1 MKEEIFKIN
10 TAGSEKTIAQLRKEL
25 KEAKS
30 ALYEATQGTEEYNAA
45 LQKAADI
52 TDQLGD
58 LQQLVNRTST
68 GIAGKMAS
76 VSGALQGVSGAANAV
91 IGTMS
96 LLGVENDE
104 LQKKLNDSV
113 TALIGITQGLGSID
127 PAVKSFRE
135 MKVWLGQATQGM
147 NKFKIALVSTGLGA
161 LVVVLGSIIANWEE
175 FSQLIGVSSDTMEKF
190 GIIVQKTIRA
200 ASTIIKNFTQAI
212 TQSVGGIIN
221 AFKKVFKGDFSGAF
235 DELKKGFKNA
245 GKEFKEIINETTA
258 EWKTDLPPKAQKN
271 SKDAGKKIA
280 EKVAEGFEEKLERE
294 LTEWANKYSFDKI
307 ADIILK
313 NIDEKLKEQKEIDKI
328 LIPVEPDFSSMDAE
342 DQIRSLAK
350 DLFTDQTTG
359 ITDWLGLEDFI
370 NQYPI
375 VTDALNEISKR
386 KLEIAKTTQT
396 ENDRQKKLT
405 ENISCSAQMIGYFG
419 DMMGSLSDI
428 FAENEEAAKAF
439 SIVQTI
445 SQTAVGII
453 TALSGTFTTK
463 TGPWDIALA
472 VAQAASIA
480 AAGVAQIFN
489 IKNQKIGNAQAN
501 IPTVPDVKTSAV
513 QQSNYTGGEYK
524 VYVTETDITSVQ
536 NRVRVIENGAR
547 Y

>member
-1 MKEEIFKIN
+1 M
-10 TAGSEKTIAQLRKEL
+10 
-25 KEAKS
+25 
-30 ALYEATQGTEEYNAA
+30 
-45 LQKAADI
+45 
-52 TDQLGD
+52 
-58 LQQLVNRTST
+58 VNRTST

-190 GIIVQKTIRA
+190 GTIVQKTIRA
-200 ASTIIKNFTQAI
+200 ASTIIKKFTQAI

-245 GKEFKEIINETTA
+245 GKEFKAIITETTD

-294 LTEWANKYSFDKI
+294 LTEWANKYSFDKV

-342 DQIRSLAK
+342 EQIRSLAK
-350 DLFTDQTTG
+350 DLFTNQTTG

-370 NQYPI
+370 KQYPI
-375 VTDALNEISKR
+375 VTDALDEISKR
-386 KLEIAKTTQT
+386 KHEIADATKK
-396 ENDRQKKLT
+396 ENVSQNNLT
-405 ENISCSAQMIGYFG
+405 KNISNSAQMIGYFG

-463 TGPWDIALA
+463 TGVWDIALA

-480 AAGVAQIFN
+480 AAGVAQIAN
-489 IKNQKIGNAQAN
+489 IKNQKIGAQAN
-501 IPTVPDVKTSAV
+501 IPTTPAIQTSA
-513 QQSNYTGGEYK
+513 
-524 VYVTETDITSVQ
+524 I
-536 NRVRVIENGAR
+536 
-547 Y
+547 